1 MTNTHTDT
9 QIRKP
14 SFKSPSSSPSLRASC
29 NSCLTDLTGNG
40 WQLPSTSFIDPFY
53 THVTHVS
60 EVSLLHMRHHQPVRV
75 NVWMSQHHSIS
86 LFVLFG
92 DAAIIVSIKVP
103 QNFIDT
109 PEAARFEKTPNE
121 KGLAKIGC
129 ATWPLWLW
137 WEIKIE
143 INNVRDNTHSVA
155 VHCLSNSH
163 I

>member
-1 MTNTHTDT
+1 MTNTRTDT

-75 NVWMSQHHSIS
+75 HVWMSQHHSI
-86 LFVLFG
+86 
-92 DAAIIVSIKVP
+92 IVCPVWRCSHHCFYQSASEFHRHSRSCQVRKDSQRERVGK
-103 QNFIDT
+103 N
-109 PEAARFEKTPNE
+109 RMCH
-121 KGLAKIGC
+121 LA
-129 ATWPLWLW
+129 TMVVMR
-137 WEIKIE
+137 
-143 INNVRDNTHSVA
+143 N
-155 VHCLSNSH
+155 
-163 I
+163 